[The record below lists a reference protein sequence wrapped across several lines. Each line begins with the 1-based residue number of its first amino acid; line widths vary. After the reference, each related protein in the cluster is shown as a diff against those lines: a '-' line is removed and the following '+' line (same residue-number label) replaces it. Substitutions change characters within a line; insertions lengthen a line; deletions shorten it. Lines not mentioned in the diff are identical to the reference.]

1 MLQDDGFSREAH
13 RGRRCAQ
20 GQLERTSGRQTNR
33 RERIDGLERI
43 AKKEDIELTDGKA
56 AKGPPRRS
64 AGARAE
70 SAAANLRRA
79 LEKAWKAKD
88 RARVAALFANANA
101 KVLLPKVLD
110 EIRREKA
117 HRAAAGGS
125 SPSVGG

>member
-1 MLQDDGFSREAH
+1 MTVSAEK
-13 RGRRCAQ
+13 
-20 GQLERTSGRQTNR
+20 RTEVGAALRVNSNARQVARQT
-33 RERIDGLERI
+33 GVSVSTAWRI
-43 AKKEDIELTDGKA
+43 AKKEDIELTDGNA
-56 AKGPPRRS
+56 AKGPPRRP

-79 LEKAWKAKD
+79 LERAWKAKD

-125 SPSVGG
+125 SPSLDG